1 MRRRP
6 TSLSRRRGKGTR
18 FSYMSLCRRVRLARA
33 LICLFIPLA
42 LVPAWSQTQPQ
53 TEPPKPAT
61 NQSQPQQPEQEPK
74 KANPFETV
82 PQTAPPAPV
91 PAPAPAQQP
100 GQKPQL
106 EAPKATEAPA
116 PAPAGNV
123 IEAIEFRGARR
134 VPQDTLRALIF
145 TKKGDVFNEDPLHRD
160 FMALWNT
167 GRFDDIRLETEPGK
181 TGLIVRFVLTER
193 RVIRTIKYGPGMKS
207 VSVSEVLDRFK
218 ERKVG
223 LSVESQYD
231 PNKVQR
237 AAVVLKE
244 YLAERGRQFATVDP
258 EIRQVPPSSL
268 EVTFNVNEGPKV
280 KVGKIIIQGNKNFSN
295 AEVIRAMKN
304 LHPIG
309 VPHGLFL
316 ENLFSKTY
324 DSSKLEEDK
333 ERIRQFLQDKGYF
346 TARVLDHTVT
356 LRDVGGQGRHIPLIH
371 PNKPG
376 KHADITIPIEEGQ
389 LMHLQ
394 KMTFVG
400 VKLFRTTDFLQ
411 QKIFQMNDGDV
422 FSTAKLRKGIEQMK
436 KLYGEFGYIDFVPE
450 PSFDV
455 IPNSDKVDLTLT
467 ADEGKQFFVRRI
479 DFSGNTTTRDK
490 VIRREILLDEGDI
503 YNNRL
508 WELSIL
514 RLNQLGYFEVLKAD
528 EAATIQR
535 DTQNSTVDITLKVKE
550 RGKNSIGLNGGV
562 SGIAGSFVGMN
573 YSTNNFLGLG
583 ETLSLD
589 SQLGTRLRSVSLGFT
604 EPYFL
609 DKPIQMGF
617 LVYLRRFDYN
627 QAREASLLSG
637 QNLIQLYSQL
647 GGANGQNL
655 LNYVQNSH
663 GFNAS
668 ASKMLRRSFARIGI
682 TYGYDDSNVVPTS
695 TGATQYFTY
704 INFQGVNGPNSLNGI
719 KTSSITPSYT
729 YNTVN
734 HPIDPSGGKSIYIA
748 TQFAGS
754 FLGGNVNTIRPSIDF
769 KYFHPNPLHR
779 SHILA
784 FHFMGSLLTGYG
796 GKVAPPFSRTFIGG
810 EQDIRGF
817 QIWGITPIAYIAS
830 DAQVSVYNN
839 DGTIRQQKQI
849 INGVQTLVP
858 STMTIP
864 TYQLIT
870 PGGDTQLIGN
880 FEYRIKIFGP
890 VTMALFFDIGQNRI
904 LLPKELTMN
913 PSRVAQLN
921 QEFPQAAFDG
931 KVKLAPGTQNV
942 RASTGIELQ
951 VLLPVVQAP
960 FRIYWAY
967 NPLRVEQNL
976 QPPIVADRAMF
987 PNNETFL
994 HAIASFGQG
1003 YPFAEQAHTFRFTIG
1018 RTF

>member
-1 MRRRP
+1 M
-6 TSLSRRRGKGTR
+6 
-18 FSYMSLCRRVRLARA
+18 RLASA
-33 LICLFIPLA
+33 VICLFTSLA
-42 LVPAWSQTQPQ
+42 LAPAWSQT
-53 TEPPKPAT
+53 PPPAEQAKPAA
-61 NQSQPQQPEQEPK
+61 NQSQPQQPSQEPK

-82 PQTAPPAPV
+82 PQTTPQAPAPP
-91 PAPAPAQQP
+91 PAQQP
-100 GQKPQL
+100 GKPQL
-106 EAPKATEAPA
+106 EAPKAPEAPA
-116 PAPAGNV
+116 PAPAGNA
-123 IEAIEFRGARR
+123 IEGIEFRGSRR

-145 TKKGDVFNEDPLHRD
+145 TKKGDVFNEDALHRD

-181 TGLIVRFVLTER
+181 SGLLVRFIVTER
-193 RVIRTIKYGPGMKS
+193 RVIRTIKYGTGMKS
-207 VSVSEVLDRFK
+207 VTVSEVLDRFK

-280 KVGKIIIQGNKNFSN
+280 KVGKIDIQGNQHFSN
-295 AEVIRAMKN
+295 KEVIRAMKN

-316 ENLFSKTY
+316 ENLFDKTY

-333 ERIRQFLQDKGYF
+333 ERIRQFFQDKGYF

-356 LRDVGGQGRHIPLIH
+356 LRDTGGEGRHIPLIK

-376 KHADITIPIEEGQ
+376 KRADITIPVEEGQ
-389 LMHLQ
+389 LMHLD

-411 QKIFQMNDGDV
+411 KNIFQMNDGDV

-455 IPNSDKVDLTLT
+455 IPNSDKIDLTLT

-479 DFSGNTTTRDK
+479 DFAGNTTTRDK

-514 RLNQLGYFEVLKAD
+514 RLNQLGYFEVLKAE

-535 DTQNSTVDITLKVKE
+535 NTQNNTVDITLKVKE

-562 SGIAGSFVGMN
+562 SGIAGSFVGFN
-573 YSTNNFLGLG
+573 YATNNFLGLG

-627 QAREASLLSG
+627 QAREASLLTG
-637 QNLIQLYSQL
+637 QNLIPLYNQL
-647 GGANGQNL
+647 GTQNL

-663 GFNAS
+663 GFNFS

-682 TYGYDDSNVVPTS
+682 TYGYDDSNIVTTS
-695 TGATQYFTY
+695 SAANQYFTY
-704 INFQGVNGPNSLNGI
+704 INFEGVNGPNSLSGI

-734 HPIDPSGGKSIYIA
+734 HPLDPTGGKSIYA
-748 TQFAGS
+748 STQFAGS
-754 FLGGNVNTIRPSIDF
+754 FLGGNVNTIRPSLDF

-796 GKVAPPFSRTFIGG
+796 GKVAPPFARTFIGG

-817 QIWGITPIAYIAS
+817 EIWGITPIAYIAS
-830 DAQVSVYNN
+830 SANVAVYNN
-839 DGTIRQQKQI
+839 DGTIRQQKLAV
-849 INGVQTLVP
+849 NGVQTLVN
-858 STMTIP
+858 SAMTIP

-890 VTMALFFDIGQNRI
+890 VTLALFFDIGQNRI
-904 LLPKELTMN
+904 LLPSELKMN
-913 PSRVAQLN
+913 PTRVAQLN
-921 QEFPQAAFDG
+921 QQFPQAAFDG
-931 KVKLAPGTQNV
+931 KVRLAPGTQNV
-942 RASTGIELQ
+942 RASTGVELQ

-967 NPLRVEQNL
+967 NPLRISEQL
-976 QPPIVADRAMF
+976 QPPIVADRSMF
-987 PNNETFL
+987 PNNATFL

-1003 YPFAEQAHTFRFTIG
+1003 YPFIEKASTFRFTIG